1 MTNSSQSQRPSAAQS
16 LVINPTRRYV
26 IAQREPWDLPES
38 EIELPGPGQAPGQPP
53 VINLLTTLIPPI
65 LMAIGMGVT
74 VATGTAKPI
83 TIIPML
89 LMAIGF
95 PAANLIALQG
105 QKKKYNQ
112 SLKER
117 ESKYKAVL
125 DDQRNQLNELL
136 REQRSTLEREYPV
149 VDDVA
154 RIAMNRGKRLW
165 WRRPMDS
172 DFLSLRIGSGQGH
185 TSFQVKPPRYADPND
200 PLSGLSL
207 GMLDEFKT
215 VSSLPI
221 LLNLAKTGSVAIAAK
236 NSQAAYDLTCRLL
249 LDVIVHHSPQDVN
262 IAVLA
267 NTRDAER
274 HWGWLKWAPHTSAFN
289 EEEKPRRLNFSEG
302 QIDEYLKWLTEEF
315 NARSRQSLNSFVPS
329 KHKPGRSSLV
339 VILDDTGIARQVPE
353 VCQIAEGGFEVGIHL
368 IFVGGQNWPREC
380 RSRIDLSGA
389 NDFQYVET
397 WDAGSKG
404 IRTEGKSE
412 NASVALAEKVS
423 RAIAGLEVVGGVPNT
438 QLPESIRIS
447 SVLGPSSLE
456 IDSIKRSWS
465 SNFRPDELL
474 QFPIGVYTNRDQ
486 LDQLSINLL
495 PENLDGIAA
504 YHTILIGTTGSGKSE
519 FMKSLVMGAALKY
532 PPNLL
537 NFFFLDFKGGMAFNI
552 FKDLPHVLGVVTN
565 LNAELVRRGIESTQN
580 ELKRRTELCSK
591 SQVANIWDYNL
602 LHRDTPMNH
611 LVLIL
616 DEFTKGL
623 NEFPELKPALDLL
636 VRQGRSMGMYLILAN
651 QEVNS
656 EVDKLFDNV
665 GWFIALKVGKPEQI
679 AMIDRSLVNENNK
692 LPRRAGEGYLRS
704 IKGNIVRFQAGYAG
718 LPVAAND
725 TPDRD
730 EFTIYSVESNG
741 AFSSPFRNLHTASA
755 DDQADRGPVI
765 TEEALIVS
773 NIKQATRELN
783 IIPVARIYLDPLAES
798 LDLNEIIEDSVIK
811 PKFID
816 GEWVSDTVTTGSFIA
831 PVGYVDYPAEC
842 RQEILEIDFKQQ
854 DGHLWIAGA
863 PGSGKAMTLSSLIL
877 SLALTHT
884 PDEAQFYILEFGSGS
899 LRQLEG
905 LPHVGS
911 VIRLQEKEKIQRL
924 LGFLDAE
931 LERRTSHETMSEGR
945 FSTRSELFV
954 AINNYAEFRSTYPD
968 EAERVSRYIRD
979 GKAAGIH
986 LIIATNRG
994 ADLNRN
1000 IASNIS
1006 RRLVLQLASRDEYTD
1021 LVGRIINP
1029 LSVRSE
1035 GRGYWM
1041 DEYPFECQIGNP
1053 KSIDIKALAS
1063 EMEKTWTGN
1072 RPRII
1077 GTIPSCISLAELTT
1091 RTVEKKKPSFTQL
1104 PVGVAYENLELIQAD
1119 LARELTQWLI
1129 LGPRESGKSNFLA
1142 CVAKSLIDKSGQWD
1156 ITAIALKKS
1165 LLSGLK
1171 DSGDAF
1177 HFANSIEKATDLVKE
1192 LGVKLEA
1199 SAESSEKRFMLV
1211 IDDLSSIFEPGAET
1225 LVAAINAIIPALS
1238 TRSDLHLMASGL
1250 LDELRSQMASPVIK
1264 LLRQSRTGMVFS
1276 KDTGELDWLGAS
1288 IPLEYRK
1295 LEMPTGRGFY
1305 VSKGKH
1311 VLLQTPSLNECKGK
1325 HTDD

>member
-1 MTNSSQSQRPSAAQS
+1 MTNSSQRDKSSSQN
-16 LVINPTRRYV
+16 LVTNPTNRYV
-26 IAQREPWDLPES
+26 IAQREPWNLPEN
-38 EIELPGPGQAPGQPP
+38 EIELPGPSQAPGQPP
-53 VINLLTTLIPPI
+53 AINLLTTLIPPI

-74 VATGTAKPI
+74 VVTKTAKAI

-117 ESKYKAVL
+117 ESKYRAVL
-125 DDQRNQLNELL
+125 DDQRNQLSALL
-136 REQRSTLEREYPV
+136 REQRGTLEREYPAV
-149 VDDVA
+149 EDVA
-154 RIAMNRGKRLW
+154 RIALNHTKRLW

-172 DFLSLRIGSGQGH
+172 DFLSLRIGTGQGQA
-185 TSFQVKPPRYADPND
+185 SFTVKPPRYADPND

-215 VSSLPI
+215 VPSMPI
-221 LLNLAKTGSVAIAAK
+221 LLNLAKTGSVAVAAR
-236 NSQAAYDLTCRLL
+236 NSQSAYDLTCRLI
-249 LDVIVHHSPQDVN
+249 LDVIVHHSPQDVQV
-262 IAVLA
+262 AVLA

-274 HWGWLKWAPHTSAFN
+274 HWSWLKWAPHTAALN

-302 QIDEYLKWLTEEF
+302 SIDEYLKWLGEEF
-315 NARSRQSLNSFVPS
+315 NARSRQSMNSLVPS
-329 KHKPGRSSLV
+329 KHKPGRASLV

-353 VCQIAEGGFEVGIHL
+353 ICQIAESGFEVGIHL

-380 RSRIDLSGA
+380 RARIDLSGT

-404 IRTEGKSE
+404 IRKEGKSE
-412 NASVALAEKVS
+412 SAPVDLAERVS
-423 RAIAGLEVVGGVPNT
+423 RSIAGLEVVGGVPNT
-438 QLPESIRIS
+438 QLPDSIRIS
-447 SVLGPSSLE
+447 SVLGPASLE

-465 SNFRPDELL
+465 ANFRPDELL

-565 LNAELVRRGIESTQN
+565 LNAELVKRGIESTQN

-591 SQVANIWDYNL
+591 SQVANIWDYNQM
-602 LHRDTPMNH
+602 HRDAPLNH

-692 LPRRAGEGYLRS
+692 LPKRAGEGYLRS
-704 IKGNIVRFQAGYAG
+704 IKGNIVRFQAGFAG

-730 EFTIYSVESNG
+730 EFTIYTVESNG
-741 AFSSPFRNLHTASA
+741 AFSSPFKNLHTTSL
-755 DDQADRGPVI
+755 DDQVDRGPVI

-783 IIPVARIYLDPLAES
+783 ITPVARIYLDPLAES
-798 LDLNEIIEDSVIK
+798 LDLNEIIEDSAVK

-831 PVGYVDYPAEC
+831 PVGYVDYPSVC

-884 PDEAQFYILEFGSGS
+884 PEEVQFYVLEFGSGS

-911 VIRLQEKEKIQRL
+911 VIRLAEKEKIQRL
-924 LGFLDAE
+924 LGFLDSE
-931 LERRTSHETMSEGR
+931 LERRTAHETMAEGR
-945 FSTRSELFV
+945 FSTRPELFV

-986 LIIATNRG
+986 LIITTNRG

-1029 LSVRSE
+1029 LNVRAE

-1041 DEYPFECQIGNP
+1041 DEFPFECQIGNP
-1053 KSIDIKALAS
+1053 KSMDIKTLAK
-1063 EMEKTWTGN
+1063 EMDNTWTGSH
-1072 RPRII
+1072 PRII
-1077 GTIPSCISLAELTT
+1077 GTIPSCVSLAELSTQIG
-1091 RTVEKKKPSFTQL
+1091 EKKKPSPTQL
-1104 PVGVAYENLELIQAD
+1104 PVGVAYENLELVQAD

-1142 CVAKSLIDKSGQWD
+1142 CTAQSLITRSDQWD

-1165 LLSGLK
+1165 LLSGVK
-1171 DSGDAF
+1171 DGGESF
-1177 HFANSIEKATDLVKE
+1177 RFANSAEKATEAIKE
-1192 LGVKLEA
+1192 LAAKLEA
-1199 SAESSEKRFMLV
+1199 TAESSNKRFMLI
-1211 IDDLSSIFEPGAET
+1211 IDDLSSIFEPGMEP
-1225 LVAAINAIIPALS
+1225 LVTAVNSIIPSLS
-1238 TRSDLHLMASGL
+1238 TRCDVHLMASGL
-1250 LDELRSQMASPVIK
+1250 LDELRSQMASPIIK

-1295 LEMPTGRGFY
+1295 LDMPTGRGFF
-1305 VSKGKH
+1305 VSKGKQT
-1311 VLLQTPSLNECKGK
+1311 LLQTPSLGECKGR
-1325 HTDD
+1325 HSDE